1 MYMNVKSLFPSISL
15 VKQNP
20 LHVKQ
25 NKTGT
30 KSMWCGEKC
39 TGPRMRR
46 SGILK
51 KFNSFKLKNKNIK
64 TRRTKN
70 RSPQIWDL
78 GLSLF

>member
-1 MYMNVKSLFPSISL
+1 MNVKSLFPSVSL

-39 TGPRMRR
+39 PGPGMRR
-46 SGILK
+46 SGIFK
-51 KFNSFKLKNKNIK
+51 KFNSFKLKNKNK
-64 TRRTKN
+64 ENRRTKI